1 MNNLKFRVWSDYHK
15 SFVIEGGGFGLQRL
29 FEDFSF
35 TLRGRFSRG
44 EDYKMPSNVED
55 YEINQWTGLVDKNGI
70 DIYQGDYLS
79 FTIPKITHGPEAEH
93 ITNAEVWY
101 DVETASWQFGKFVNK
116 NCSPPHEWSYDL
128 SWPLDKKSILVTG
141 NIYQNQLDNLKL

>member
-1 MNNLKFRVWSDYHK
+1 MNNLKFRVWEIPTQEFIYDMDDLFKNPS
-15 SFVIEGGGFGLQRL
+15 VIPSKIFDGTDGLL
-29 FEDFSF
+29 
-35 TLRGRFSRG
+35 L
-44 EDYKMPSNVED
+44 
-55 YEINQWTGLVDKNGI
+55 INQWTGLKDSTGK
-70 DIYQGDYLS
+70 DIYEGDYLS

-128 SWPLDKKSILVTG
+128 SWPLDKKTLLVTG
-141 NIYQNQLDNLKL
+141 NKYQNQLDNLKI

>member
-1 MNNLKFRVWSDYHK
+1 MELKRLVYSEEFLLDT
-15 SFVIEGGGFGLQRL
+15 IERRL
-29 FEDFSF
+29 TAFFNKADLYAE
-35 TLRGRFSRG
+35 R
-44 EDYKMPSNVED
+44 
-55 YEINQWTGLVDKNGI
+55 EINQWTGLKDSACI
-70 DIYQGDYLS
+70 DIYEGDYLS

-93 ITNAEVWY
+93 ITDAEVWY

-141 NIYQNQLDNLKL
+141 NIYQNKLDNLKI